1 MHERDC
7 GIRSLPFRGAV
18 IVFLTLFSP
27 CLTLWSPYSG
37 KAVAASPHPFAG
49 QTVLLDF
56 YAAWCG
62 PCRDMASTVSE
73 LERRGYPVR
82 RIDVDRERE
91 LALQFGVHSLPTF
104 VMLVDGQEAGRL
116 IGGQSLGALTELCRR
131 APRPVSPVAP
141 SQPPPPPAPPAIATG
156 ASAAPGIWGTNAP
169 MNSADGTVSPPGLT
183 EGVRYAAA
191 TEADLTAVTVRIRVA
206 DEAGRSTGSGTIIDA
221 RGGEALILTCGH
233 LFRESQGKA
242 PIRVDLFGP
251 QPVRDLPAEL
261 LHFDD
266 RLDLGLITIRPPLPV
281 VAARV
286 APPGFP
292 LSQGDPI
299 FTVGCN
305 GGDPPTVRQG
315 KITALNRYLGP
326 ANIEASGAPVTGRSG
341 GGLFSAEGFLIGV
354 CNAADPQLD
363 EGIYAA
369 LKEIHGSLDRMAL
382 SFVYRGLPIEETAA
396 SALPPARS
404 PSVAAV
410 SAVHGDVSTILEA
423 PSGRATDGSLACSPR
438 IGPDASGANGMP
450 AATAPPPN
458 PFDRE
463 RAAALTVQ
471 NGMPL
476 PIPSG
481 DPPLQPV
488 SGRDRIT
495 ESEKTATLTPP
506 SRMPTVGWNN
516 VAFTRSAG
524 PSTPAPTELG
534 HPDIAA
540 VGSGGLTAEE
550 RAALEEIARR
560 RAQGYEIICVVRPTG
575 DAVRPSEVIVL
586 RDASP
591 AFLAA
596 LQGSAGTVPD
606 RSAETTGMAPAPR
619 GGPGV
624 PPSTATGTEIVSS
637 SGNRAPAAAAVL
649 PAVVLPGPVR

>member
-7 GIRSLPFRGAV
+7 DMRSLPFRGAV
-18 IVFLTLFSP
+18 IGFLALFSP
-27 CLTLWSPYSG
+27 CLTIFSPDSG

-62 PCRDMASTVSE
+62 PCRDMAPTVSE

-116 IGGQSLGALTELCRR
+116 IGGQTLDALAELCRR
-131 APRPVSPVAP
+131 APRPVSAVVP
-141 SQPPPPPAPPAIATG
+141 SEPIPRPSRPAIATAGPAAG
-156 ASAAPGIWGTNAP
+156 AVTSTSAS
-169 MNSADGTVSPPGLT
+169 MNPADGNGTPPGLM

-206 DEAGRSTGSGTIIDA
+206 DATGRSTGSGTIIDA

-261 LHFDD
+261 LHYDD

-292 LSQGDPI
+292 LSKGDPI
-299 FTVGCN
+299 FSVGCN

-369 LKEIHGSLDRMAL
+369 LKEIHGSLDRMDL
-382 SFVYRGLPIEETAA
+382 SFVYRGLPIEEAAA
-396 SALPPARS
+396 SAVPPARS

-410 SAVHGDVSTILEA
+410 RAVHGDVSTILETN
-423 PSGRATDGSLACSPR
+423 SGKVTDGSPAWSPR
-438 IGPDASGANGMP
+438 IGPDAAGTNGTP
-450 AATAPPPN
+450 AAAAPPPN

-463 RAAALTVQ
+463 RAAALTAQ

-476 PIPSG
+476 PIPSA

-488 SGRDRIT
+488 RGKDRIA
-495 ESEKTATLTPP
+495 ESETAATLNPP
-506 SRMPTVGWNN
+506 SGTPTVGWNN
-516 VAFTRSAG
+516 VAFTRNAG
-524 PSTPAPTELG
+524 PSTRVPAELVLS
-534 HPDIAA
+534 DTAA

-596 LQGSAGTVPD
+596 LQGTAGTIPN
-606 RSAETTGMAPAPR
+606 RSVGTTGTALTPR
-619 GGPGV
+619 SGAGQ
-624 PPSTATGTEIVSS
+624 PPSTSTGTAIVSS

>member
-18 IVFLTLFSP
+18 IVFLTVFG
-27 CLTLWSPYSG
+27 PYLG
-37 KAVAASPHPFAG
+37 KELAASPHPFAG

-56 YAAWCG
+56 YAPWCG
-62 PCRDMASTVSE
+62 PCREMAPVLSE
-73 LERRGYPVR
+73 LERQGYPVR
-82 RIDVDRERE
+82 RVDVDRDRE

-104 VMLVDGQEAGRL
+104 VMLVEGQEAGRL
-116 IGGQSLGALTELCRR
+116 IGGQTIAALTELCRR
-131 APRPVSPVAP
+131 APRPASGVAP
-141 SQPPPPPAPPAIATG
+141 SEPTTPPARPAITTAAVA
-156 ASAAPGIWGTNAP
+156 ASGSSGTNAP
-169 MNSADGTVSPPGLT
+169 MNSADGTGTLPGLM

-206 DEAGRSTGSGTIIDA
+206 DETGRSTGSGTVIDA

-261 LHFDD
+261 LHYDD

-382 SFVYRGLPIEETAA
+382 SFVYRGLPIEEAA
-396 SALPPARS
+396 PSALPPARS
-404 PSVAAV
+404 PSVAAI
-410 SAVHGDVSTILEA
+410 SAMRGDVSTILETT
-423 PSGRATDGSLACSPR
+423 SGEANNDSLAWSPR
-438 IGPDASGANGMP
+438 IGRDATGASGTP
-450 AATAPPPN
+450 TTATPPRN
-458 PFDRE
+458 PLDRE
-463 RAAALTVQ
+463 RAAALTAQ

-488 SGRDRIT
+488 RGRDRT
-495 ESEKTATLTPP
+495 AESETAATLAPP
-506 SRMPTVGWNN
+506 SQTPTVGWNN
-516 VAFTRSAG
+516 VAFRSSAG
-524 PSTPAPTELG
+524 SPSAPAEPGPRDT
-534 HPDIAA
+534 AV

-596 LQGSAGTVPD
+596 LQGSAGTVSD
-606 RSAETTGMAPAPR
+606 RSAGTIGTAPASR
-619 GGPGV
+619 SGPGV
-624 PPSTATGTEIVSS
+624 SPSTATGTAIASS
-637 SGNRAPAAAAVL
+637 SGNRSSAASAVL

>member
-18 IVFLTLFSP
+18 IVFLTLFST
-27 CLTLWSPYSG
+27 CLTLFGPYSG

-56 YAAWCG
+56 YAPWCG
-62 PCRDMASTVSE
+62 PCRDMVPTVRE
-73 LERRGYPVR
+73 LERQGYPVR

-104 VMLVDGQEAGRL
+104 VMLLDGQEAGRL
-116 IGGQSLGALTELCRR
+116 IGEQTIAALTELCRR
-131 APRPVSPVAP
+131 APRPVSGVAP
-141 SQPPPPPAPPAIATG
+141 SEPTTPPARPAIAT
-156 ASAAPGIWGTNAP
+156 AAPAASGSFGTNAP
-169 MNSADGTVSPPGLT
+169 MNSADGTGTLPGLM

-191 TEADLTAVTVRIRVA
+191 TEADLTAVTVRIRIA
-206 DEAGRSTGSGTIIDA
+206 DETGRSTGSGTIIDA

-251 QPVRDLPAEL
+251 QPVRGLPAEL
-261 LHFDD
+261 LHYDD

-396 SALPPARS
+396 SAVPPARS

-410 SAVHGDVSTILEA
+410 NAVHGDVSTILETT
-423 PSGRATDGSLACSPR
+423 SGAANDGSHAWSPR
-438 IGPDASGANGMP
+438 FGQDAAGANGT
-450 AATAPPPN
+450 ATTDAPPRN

-463 RAAALTVQ
+463 RAAALTAQ

-488 SGRDRIT
+488 RGRDRT
-495 ESEKTATLTPP
+495 AESETAATLALP
-506 SRMPTVGWNN
+506 SRTPTVGWSN
-516 VAFTRSAG
+516 VAFTRGAG
-524 PSTPAPTELG
+524 SPPAPAELG
-534 HPDIAA
+534 PRDTAA

-596 LQGSAGTVPD
+596 LQGSAGTVSD
-606 RSAETTGMAPAPR
+606 CSAGTIGTAPASRSGR
-619 GGPGV
+619 GV
-624 PPSTATGTEIVSS
+624 SPSTATGTAIASS
-637 SGNRAPAAAAVL
+637 SGNRSSAATAVL
-649 PAVVLPGPVR
+649 PAMVLPGPVR